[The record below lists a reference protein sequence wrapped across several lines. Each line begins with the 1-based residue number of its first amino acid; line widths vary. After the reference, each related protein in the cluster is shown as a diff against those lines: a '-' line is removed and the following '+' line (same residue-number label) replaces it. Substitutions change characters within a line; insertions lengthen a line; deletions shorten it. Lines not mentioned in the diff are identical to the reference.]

1 MNGVDYVKDYT
12 LNIILHIEIFPV
24 VQVNKI
30 AQIKED
36 VVSGI

>member
-12 LNIILHIEIFPV
+12 LNIILPIEIFSV